1 MIIYREIS
9 SLCQD
14 LGYSARTLYSVSNT
28 VDKHYHSVEIS
39 KSNGEVRLLH
49 VPDKL
54 LKSIQKRIADVLLS
68 QECIS
73 CYATAYRI
81 GGSTRRN
88 ASIHVGKKKVLKM
101 DIRKFFDHVTYS
113 MVKERVFTANKY
125 SESIRILLSV
135 LCVYIHRLPQGAPTS
150 PAISNIIMREFD
162 EVVGKWCNEKG
173 IAYSRYCDD
182 MTFSGDFD
190 EKEII
195 TFVDHELRKNGFF
208 LNHKKTICLHDG
220 QRKEVTGIVV
230 NEKISVPAYYKK
242 KIRQEFYYL
251 NKYGLESHTAKVAN
265 DENIEKY
272 ISGLLGRVNYVIAVE
287 TNNEEMI
294 GYRNLLLGLRSRCSN
309 EIL

>member
-1 MIIYREIS
+1 MIVYREIS

-14 LGYSARTLYSVSNT
+14 LGYSARALYSVSNT
-28 VDKHYHSVEIS
+28 VEKHYHAVELK
-39 KSNGEVRLLH
+39 KSNGEVRLLR

-54 LKSIQKRIADVLLS
+54 LKSIQKRIADILLS
-68 QECIS
+68 QEPIS
-73 CYATAYRI
+73 CYAMAYRV
-81 GGSTRRN
+81 GGCTSRN
-88 ASIHVGKKKVLKM
+88 ASVHVGKKKVLKM
-101 DIRKFFDHVTYS
+101 DIRKFFDHITYP
-113 MVKERVFTANKY
+113 MVKNRVFTADKY

-162 EVVGKWCNEKG
+162 EVVGNWCNEKG

-230 NEKISVPAYYKK
+230 NKKISVPAHYKK
-242 KIRQEFYYL
+242 KIRQEIYYL
-251 NKYGLESHTAKVAN
+251 NKYGLESHVAKVTN
-265 DENIEKY
+265 EQNVDKY
-272 ISGLLGRVNYVIAVE
+272 ISGLLGRVNYVISVE
-287 TNNEEMI
+287 ENNEEMR
-294 GYRNLLLGLRSRCSN
+294 GYRKLLFELKRNSQTS
-309 EIL
+309 I

>member
-1 MIIYREIS
+1 MIVYREIS

-28 VDKHYHSVEIS
+28 VEKHYHAVELM
-39 KSNGEVRLLH
+39 KSNGEVRLLR

-54 LKSIQKRIADVLLS
+54 LKSIQKCIANVLLL
-68 QECIS
+68 QEPIS
-73 CYATAYRI
+73 CYAMAYRV
-81 GGSTRRN
+81 GGSTSRN
-88 ASIHVGKKKVLKM
+88 ASVHVGKKKVLKM
-101 DIRKFFDHVTYS
+101 DIRKFFDHITYP
-113 MVKERVFTANKY
+113 MVKERVFKADKY

-162 EVVGKWCNEKG
+162 EIVGNWCNEKG

-182 MTFSGDFD
+182 MTFSGDFE

-242 KIRQEFYYL
+242 KIRQEMYYM
-251 NKYGLESHTAKVAN
+251 NKFGLESHVAKAGN
-265 DENIEKY
+265 DQSLDKY
-272 ISGLLGRVNYVIAVE
+272 ISGLLGRVNYVISVE
-287 TNNEEMI
+287 PHNEEMI
-294 GYRNLLLGLRSRCSN
+294 GYRNILSELKRSES
-309 EIL
+309 

>member
-1 MIIYREIS
+1 MIVYREIS

-28 VDKHYHSVEIS
+28 VEKHYHAVELM
-39 KSNGEVRLLH
+39 KSNGEVRLLR

-54 LKSIQKRIADVLLS
+54 LKSIQKRIADVLLL
-68 QECIS
+68 QETIS
-73 CYATAYRI
+73 CYAMAYRI
-81 GGSTRRN
+81 GGSTSRN
-88 ASIHVGKKKVLKM
+88 ASVHVGKKKILKM
-101 DIRKFFDHVTYS
+101 DIRKFFDHITYP
-113 MVKERVFTANKY
+113 MVKERVFKADKY

-162 EVVGKWCNEKG
+162 EIVGNWCNEKG

-182 MTFSGDFD
+182 MTFSGDFE

-195 TFVDHELRKNGFF
+195 TFVDRELRKNGFF
-208 LNHKKTICLHDG
+208 LNHKKTVCLHEG

-242 KIRQEFYYL
+242 KIRQEMYYL
-251 NKYGLESHTAKVAN
+251 NKYGVESHVAKVVN
-265 DENIEKY
+265 DQNIDKY
-272 ISGLLGRVNYVIAVE
+272 ISGLLGRVNYVISVE
-287 TNNEEMI
+287 SHNEEMI
-294 GYRNLLLGLRSRCSN
+294 GYRNILSGLKWSES
-309 EIL
+309 